1 MNERDFAYWLQGFF
15 ELTDTDNLTKEQVAV
30 IKQHLNLVFKKE
42 TTCTLTLLNSS
53 VVPTGFVP
61 YDTGEAMLERINNG
75 FYDSWIAQNKIQI
88 SC

>member
-42 TTCTLTLLNSS
+42 TICKLTLLDSS
-53 VVPTGFVP
+53 IDFSVAPT
-61 YDTGEAMLERINNG
+61 G
-75 FYDSWIAQNKIQI
+75 FYDSCIAKNKIQI